1 MKTKKILLTL
11 TYERVMSG
19 GWAEAH
25 PKHDPNKRYPSEKEI
40 SNEIETWLFDL
51 GFDVNIE
58 FIKERGDY
66 ENKRT

>member
-11 TYERVMSG
+11 NYERVMSG

-40 SNEIETWLFDL
+40 TSEIETWLFDL
-51 GFDVNIE
+51 GFDVNIK
-58 FIKERGDY
+58 FIR
-66 ENKRT
+66 

>member
-1 MKTKKILLTL
+1 
-11 TYERVMSG
+11 MSG

-40 SNEIETWLFDL
+40 ASEIETWLFDL
-51 GFDVNIE
+51 GFDTQIE
-58 FIKERGDY
+58 FIKESGDY